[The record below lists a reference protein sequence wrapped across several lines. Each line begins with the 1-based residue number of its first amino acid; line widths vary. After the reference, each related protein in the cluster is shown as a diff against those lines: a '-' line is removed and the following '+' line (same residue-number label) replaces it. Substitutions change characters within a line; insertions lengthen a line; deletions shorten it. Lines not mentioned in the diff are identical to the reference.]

1 MAGIESNT
9 AVAIGTVAGS
19 LTTASFL
26 PQVITVYRRRSAR
39 DLSFAYLLVFATG
52 VACWFIYGLLIRSV
66 PVVLTNL
73 VTLTLVIAIMAM
85 KAHFERRPSRHVD
98 PIPPAEPQRDL
109 GGGT

>member
-1 MAGIESNT
+1 MAGIESST
-9 AVAIGTVAGS
+9 AVAIGTVAGT

-26 PQVITVYRRRSAR
+26 PQVVTVFRRKSAG

-66 PVVLTNL
+66 PVVITNL

-85 KAHFERRPSRHVD
+85 KVQFDRRS
-98 PIPPAEPQRDL
+98 
-109 GGGT
+109 